1 MQKKIENLKMTE
13 TNIYFENN
21 ANLEKIKDKKI
32 AIIGYGNQGRA
43 QALNLR
49 DSGLDVII
57 GNKEDSY
64 KEKALKDGFKIF
76 NISEAV
82 KRADIVFL
90 LTPDETMPEMFEKE
104 IEPNLKDGACINFA
118 SGYNIAFNLINPPD
132 NIDVIMIA
140 PRMIGVGVRENYL
153 NGEGFYSF
161 IGVHQEVTGN
171 AKQIL
176 LALAKALG
184 TLKKGGVEIS
194 MKQEAILDLFNEQAF
209 GPAFGRV
216 LLTCIKVLIKNG
228 LPPEAVLIE
237 MYMSN
242 EMSYTYQKMAQ
253 IGLVKQTNFH
263 SHTSQYGAMS
273 RGVRYINLPLEE
285 KMQRSYDEIASG
297 KFAKEWSGKV
307 SKLKFKIIKYF
318 AMKQEINKIEQEVRK
333 NLKLKDFDVYSAP
346 ENIEELLK
354 KPEVKNE
361 LKNIMDSFEF

>member
-1 MQKKIENLKMTE
+1 
-13 TNIYFENN
+13 
-21 ANLEKIKDKKI
+21 
-32 AIIGYGNQGRA
+32 
-43 QALNLR
+43 
-49 DSGLDVII
+49 
-57 GNKEDSY
+57 
-64 KEKALKDGFKIF
+64 
-76 NISEAV
+76 
-82 KRADIVFL
+82 
-90 LTPDETMPEMFEKE
+90 
-104 IEPNLKDGACINFA
+104 
-118 SGYNIAFNLINPPD
+118 
-132 NIDVIMIA
+132 MIA

-161 IGVHQEVTGN
+161 IGVYQEVTGN
-171 AKQIL
+171 AKEIL

-216 LLTCIKVLIKNG
+216 LLTCIKVLINNG

-253 IGLVKQTNFH
+253 IGLAKQTNFH

-273 RGVRYINLPLEE
+273 RGVRYRKLPLEE
-285 KMQRSYDEIASG
+285 KMQKSFDEIASG

-346 ENIEELLK
+346 ENTEELLK
-354 KPEVKNE
+354 KPDVKTE
-361 LKNIMDSFEF
+361 LKSIMDSFEF